1 MDDVIARLR
10 FLTFLLLFTYVL
22 SSEFFK
28 DISIPFFI
36 FALIY
41 SGAIYLLIIKGKI
54 KEIFVISL
62 FDLLLIFSL
71 FYFKLLNVDFLFL
84 TYLPVIKEVLC
95 RRFKEAYIISFLGNI
110 VLIFISGLDK
120 VFIPLEISCSLLPL
134 SFLIPYISIYYAK
147 EKGG

>member
-22 SSEFFK
+22 SIEFFK

-36 FALIY
+36 FTLIY
-41 SGAIYLLIIKGKI
+41 SGTIYFLIIKGKI
-54 KEIFVISL
+54 KESFIISL
-62 FDLLLIFSL
+62 LDLILILSL
-71 FYFKLLNVDFLFL
+71 FYFKILNVDFLFL
-84 TYLPVIKEVLC
+84 TYLPVIKEVIC

-110 VLIFISGLDK
+110 ALILISGIDKIFIS
-120 VFIPLEISCSLLPL
+120 LEISCSLLPL